1 MNELKERQK
10 KRMRRVR
17 KYKKPEYMSF
27 FFVLLFVTR
36 VKLVKQDRRSEVPV
50 NAQPLRMTAVDEH

>member
-1 MNELKERQK
+1 MKREK
-10 KRMRRVR
+10 KRYRVR
-17 KYKKPEYMSF
+17 KYKKPEYISF
-27 FFVLLFVTR
+27 LLLFVTQ